1 MDVVGVHGI
10 AQQQVGRNQ
19 LRADWLAAAAD
30 GVERVTGYPAPPV
43 EMDIAFYG
51 DLFLPRSDQTKS
63 AADPLAEIGPDEVE
77 FLIEFAVERVG
88 QAAADEIVGE
98 FDEKKGR
105 VPRVLRIPLALLA
118 SGADLA
124 VATKRVGVLRQVWR
138 YQNDDDLARAV
149 RSRVREVAA
158 RCRVL
163 IGHSLGSIVAAECV
177 LLDDIPT
184 PDVLVTLG
192 SPLGSRTVG
201 KRLRADLSGITAHR
215 WANIY
220 DPGDIV
226 AAAGGLA
233 RFGAADALVDNGN
246 SPHSVERYLGKFET
260 GREIV
265 RDRAGS

>member
-1 MDVVGVHGI
+1 MDIVGVHGI

-30 GVERVTGYPAPPV
+30 GVERVTGYPAPGV

-51 DLFLPRSDQTKS
+51 DLFLPRSDGSKS
-63 AADPLAEIGPDEVE
+63 SADPLADVDPDEAD
-77 FLIEFAVERVG
+77 FLTEFAVERVG
-88 QAAADEIVGE
+88 QAAAVDVVRELDGQ
-98 FDEKKGR
+98 KGR
-105 VPRVLRIPLALLA
+105 VPRVLRTPLALLA
-118 SGADLA
+118 GGADLV

-138 YQNDDDLARAV
+138 YQNDDDLASAV
-149 RSRVREVAA
+149 RTRVREVASH
-158 RCRVL
+158 CRVL

-177 LLDDIPT
+177 LLGDVPT

-192 SPLGSRTVG
+192 SPLGTRTVG
-201 KRLRADLSGITAHR
+201 KRLRADLSGITTRR

-233 RFGAADALVDNGN
+233 RFGAADAVVDNGN

-260 GREIV
+260 GREIM